1 MRNINGKVV
10 EEFGFKAYNKGF
22 FPQWQKMTSSM
33 YESEEITYEIAAER
47 AYNILKLQGSE

>member
-1 MRNINGKVV
+1 MGVINGKIV

-22 FPQWQKMTSSM
+22 FSQWQKMTSSM
-33 YESEEITYEIAAER
+33 YENEEIAYEIAAER

>member
-1 MRNINGKVV
+1 MGEINGKLV
-10 EEFGFKAYNKGF
+10 EEIGFKAYSKGF

-33 YESEEITYEIAAER
+33 YENEEITYEIAAER

>member
-1 MRNINGKVV
+1 MGDINGKVV
-10 EEFGFKAYNKGF
+10 EEFGFKAHNKGF